1 MGWIGVKDRLPELDG
16 SYIVHSS
23 KSGAVFVAHFWVGH
37 RRWSQKS
44 HNKYITHWM
53 PLPEPP
59 VEHRIRR
66 SDMNSKE
73 NAVSL
78 TALAKEIHRNAVDH
92 GWWDDERTFGD
103 IIALCHSELSEA
115 LEEYRAKRPFLWF
128 ACKEGEPNQP
138 CDPADETDCF
148 QFGHEAECQ
157 YRDKKPEGIAV
168 EMIDC
173 IIRILDWCGR
183 HDIDV
188 DTILAM
194 KHEYNK
200 SRPYRHGGKQL

>member
-1 MGWIGVKDRLPELDG
+1 MGWISVKDRLPERDG

-23 KSGAVFVAHFWVGH
+23 KSGSVFVAHFWAGH

-59 VEHRIRR
+59 AEHRIRR

-73 NAVSL
+73 NAGSL

-128 ACKEGEPNQP
+128 ACKEGEPSQP